1 MKEQVAPKPASARR
15 TCAATARARTGKLAR
30 NEPSGVVVL
39 FSAPEGADPGSIS
52 PADRETAA
60 VARDVARVLRE
71 KSLYQVA
78 LVSAESEVG
87 PKLAP
92 YPPRDWVVF
101 NLFEGL
107 DGRVGPDGRSIDDE
121 SPAALMIESLG
132 YRFTG
137 ADGHALALALNKAR
151 TKRLLA
157 KAGVSTPPWAVF
169 RSASQVTPGHVRNLP
184 FPLIVKPVAEDSSV
198 AIDDG
203 AVVADLAELKARV
216 GFVTEQCRQQALA
229 EAFIDG
235 REINVA
241 IWGNPPEALPLAEID
256 LSAISEPNKRIVGY
270 AAKWNE
276 ETWEYSHTPA
286 VCPAQLAEEPA
297 RIVRETALRAWSIVT
312 RCWGY
317 GRVDLRLK
325 GETAYVL
332 EVNPNPSIAS
342 DAGFARSAR
351 AAGLTYEQMI
361 LKILSFA
368 LEDRRADFSSC

>member
-1 MKEQVAPKPASARR
+1 M
-15 TCAATARARTGKLAR
+15 LY
-30 NEPSGVVVL
+30 
-39 FSAPEGADPGSIS
+39 SAPEGADPGSIS

-60 VARDVARVLRE
+60 VAREVAGVLRE
-71 KSLYQVA
+71 NSTYQVA
-78 LVSAESEVG
+78 LVSAETEVG

-157 KAGVSTPPWAVF
+157 KAGVATPPWTLF
-169 RSASQVTPGHVRNLP
+169 RSARQVTPGAVRNLP

-216 GFVTEQCRQQALA
+216 GFVTEQCRQQTLA

-286 VCPAQLAEEPA
+286 VCPAQLTELLA
-297 RIVRETALRAWSIVT
+297 RIVSEAALRAWSIIT
-312 RCWGY
+312 RCRGY

-351 AAGLTYEQMI
+351 VAGLTYEQMI
-361 LKILSFA
+361 LKILSLA